1 MGAPKGAPFR
11 TVKRKRRIGV
21 SPGRED
27 FTMSNTAPTRRG
39 WLGSPLERREAIEGY
54 LWISPWVI
62 GFLIFS
68 LGPIIASAYLSFTQY
83 KIAGSPVW
91 IGLENY
97 RQAFFID
104 KQFWPSLWRTFYYSA
119 GVVVLGLSLSL
130 VAALLLNQNI
140 KGRAFYRALYYLPS
154 LTPVVALAIL
164 WRWLLQPQVGLVNT
178 MLYQV
183 GISGPGWLTDR
194 NWAIPALILIAL
206 WASIGGGRMIIFL
219 AGLQGV
225 PKELY
230 ESAEIDG
237 ANVFQRFFS
246 ITLPLISPVIL
257 FNLVLGIIGSFSV
270 FSVAYIAT
278 EGGPNYATWFYM
290 LHLYYN
296 AFSYF
301 QMGYASALAWIFFV
315 LIFILSF
322 IQIKLS
328 KRWVYYEF
336 S

>member
-1 MGAPKGAPFR
+1 MQA
-11 TVKRKRRIGV
+11 V
-21 SPGRED
+21 S
-27 FTMSNTAPTRRG
+27 TRRRS
-39 WLGSPLERREAIEGY
+39 WFGSPLARQEAIEGY
-54 LWISPWVI
+54 LWISPWII
-62 GFLIFS
+62 GFIVFS
-68 LGPIIASAYLSFTQY
+68 LGPIIASLYLSFTEY
-83 KIAGSPVW
+83 KIGGTPNW

-97 RQAFFID
+97 RQAFFVD
-104 KQFWPSLWRTFYYSA
+104 KLLWPSLYRTVYYSVA
-119 GVVVLGLSLSL
+119 VVAFGVVLSLL
-130 VAALLLNQNI
+130 AAILLNQEI
-140 KGRAFYRALYYLPS
+140 KFRAFFRAIYYLPS
-154 LTPVVALAIL
+154 LTPIVALAIL
-164 WRWLLQPQVGLVNT
+164 WRWLLQPKVGLVNF
-178 MLYQV
+178 MLYEV

-237 ANVFQRFFS
+237 ANTLQKFWT
-246 ITLPLISPVIL
+246 ITLPMISPVIL
-257 FNLVLGIIGSFSV
+257 FNLILGIIGTFSV
-270 FSVAYIAT
+270 FSIAYIAT
-278 EGGPNYATWFYM
+278 DGGPNYATWFYM

-322 IQIKLS
+322 IQIRLS
-328 KRWVYYEF
+328 NRWVYYEF